1 MSEKIAINSAE
12 DIARMREIGRK
23 ASELLDFI
31 TPYVKPGVTT
41 KRLDDLMLEYTY
53 DVLHCKSACLHYAPY
68 GMTPYPAATCISV
81 NHVICHGI
89 PSEKKKL
96 KDGDIVNIDITITD
110 GEYFGDNSRMFMI
123 GKPSIAGKRLSE
135 ATYEAMWKGIEVVKP
150 GNCFNDIGIAI
161 RNYCDPLGLA
171 IVREYGGHGIGREF
185 HGAPHVSHYPLTTP
199 TATFVPGMI
208 FTVEPMINAGRRHI
222 MNLND
227 GWTVVTKDRSLSAQ
241 WELEVLV
248 TETGYDILTVSAGS
262 REAPEWVKGW
272 KKPDFSAPAA

>member
-1 MSEKIAINSAE
+1 MSEKIAIHSAE
-12 DIARMREIGRK
+12 EIARMRDIGRK

-41 KRLDDLMLEYTY
+41 KYLDDLMLQYTY
-53 DVLHCKSACLHYAPY
+53 DVLHCRSACLHYAPA
-68 GMTPYPAATCISV
+68 GMVPYPAATCISV

-96 KDGDIVNIDITITD
+96 KDGDIANIDITITD
-110 GEYFGDNSRMFMI
+110 GEFFGDNSRMFLI
-123 GKPSIAGKRLSE
+123 GKPTIAGRRLSE
-135 ATYEAMWKGIEVVKP
+135 ATYEAMWKGIEAVKP
-150 GNCFNDIGIAI
+150 GNCFNDIGIAVHS
-161 RNYCDPLGLA
+161 YCEPLGLS
-171 IVREYGGHGIGREF
+171 IVREYGGHGIGRVF
-185 HGAPHVSHYPLTTP
+185 HGAPHVSHYPLRTP
-199 TATFVPGMI
+199 TARFEPGMI
-208 FTVEPMINAGRRHI
+208 FTIEPMINAGRRHI
-222 MNLND
+222 MDLND

-272 KKPDFSAPAA
+272 KKPEFPAAA